1 MTRRSAMAPIAA
13 NPFCAHEPAAP
24 DRASPAIESADHHF
38 HPVILPR
45 HGLRPLHICGRSLL
59 HVSNRCVGLP
69 AWSELTLF
77 ETRTSGLAST
87 LTHHLT
93 ESLGGVWRDSAL
105 HASALALPRAIQA
118 HDPMIAL
125 VLPCADLVVPGE
137 SCRQPGEDV
146 ALAGLFR
153 GAWFGMVR
161 ALFGN
166 EPR

>member
-13 NPFCAHEPAAP
+13 NPFCAHEPVAA
-24 DRASPAIESADHHF
+24 DQASPAIESPNHHF

-59 HVSNRCVGLP
+59 HASNRCVGLP

-77 ETRTSGLAST
+77 ETRTGGLAST

-105 HASALALPRAIQA
+105 HASALALPRAIRA

-125 VLPCADLVVPGE
+125 VLPCADLFASGE
-137 SCRQPGEDV
+137 SCHQAGEDV

-161 ALFGN
+161 ALFGD

>member
-1 MTRRSAMAPIAA
+1 MTRRSAMAPMAA
-13 NPFCAHEPAAP
+13 NPFCAHEPVAANQP
-24 DRASPAIESADHHF
+24 SQAIESPAHHF

-77 ETRTSGLAST
+77 ETRAGGLASA

-93 ESLGGVWRDSAL
+93 ENLGGIWRDSAL
-105 HASALALPRAIQA
+105 HTSALALPPAIRA

-125 VLPCADLVVPGE
+125 VLPCADLVVPGDHG
-137 SCRQPGEDV
+137 RQAGEDV

-161 ALFGN
+161 ALFGDG
-166 EPR
+166 P

>member
-1 MTRRSAMAPIAA
+1 MTPRSAMAPMAA
-13 NPFCAHEPAAP
+13 NPFCAYEPAAP
-24 DRASPAIESADHHF
+24 DQASPAIESPAHHF

-77 ETRTSGLAST
+77 ETLAGGLAST

-93 ESLGGVWRDSAL
+93 EGLGGIWRDSAL
-105 HASALALPRAIQA
+105 HASALALPPAIRA

-125 VLPCADLVVPGE
+125 VLPCTDLVVPGHR
-137 SCRQPGEDV
+137 CRQSGEDA

-153 GAWFGMVR
+153 SAWFGMVR
-161 ALFGN
+161 AVFGDG
-166 EPR
+166 PR